1 MDMAKL
7 PCHMSTTTTTKKKQ
21 TLIKVEFVKERST
34 ISGYNQSLIQVRKVD
49 FSQVASHNFL
59 LCKTGLGI
67 ALLTVTGIK

>member
-1 MDMAKL
+1 MDMARL
-7 PCHMSTTTTTKKKQ
+7 PCHMSKKKKKKQ

-34 ISGYNQSLIQVRKVD
+34 ISGYNKSLIQVRKVD

-67 ALLTVTGIK
+67 ALLTVTGRK